1 MGDQLATS
9 IKGRVFNIQRYSLH
23 DGTGIR
29 TLVFL
34 KGCPLRCLWCSNPE
48 SQKGIPELGFIAS
61 RCTGVAGA
69 CGGACLSVCPAA
81 GMHLGKDGKPI
92 IDRQVCDACGVCAKA
107 CPEDALKVVGR
118 DMSVDEVLT
127 EVEKD
132 RPFYRKSGGGV
143 TIGGGEPL
151 LQYRFTADLL
161 EAAHGV
167 YLHTALETCGFAPW
181 EHFEL
186 VLKHVDLLHI
196 DLKHMDPIRHR
207 ELTGQSN
214 ELILANLRRIPS
226 VKSPQDVIV
235 RFPVIPGCNDSVEN
249 IRDMTEFVMGLG
261 FKQLELIPYH
271 RMGISKYAQY
281 GMVYPLP
288 ECESPSESD
297 MARLREIV
305 PSEVRGSI

>member
-1 MGDQLATS
+1 MANS
-9 IKGRVFNIQRYSLH
+9 IKGRVLNIQRYSLH

-61 RCTGVAGA
+61 RCVGAGV
-69 CGGACLSVCPAA
+69 CGGACLSVCPVA
-81 GMHLGKDGKPI
+81 GLHLDREDKPI
-92 IDRQVCDACGVCAKA
+92 IDRQVCDACGLCAKA
-107 CPEDALKVVGR
+107 CREDALKVVGR
-118 DMSVDEVLT
+118 DMSVDEVIA

-132 RPFYRKSGGGV
+132 RPFYRRSGGGV

-151 LQYRFTADLL
+151 LQHRFTSDLL

-167 YLHTALETCGFAPW
+167 YLHTALETCGHAPW
-181 EHFEL
+181 EHFEP
-186 VLKHVDLLHI
+186 VLKHVDLLQI
-196 DLKHMDPIRHR
+196 DLKHMDPVRHR

-214 ELILANLRRIPS
+214 ERIIDNLRRVLS
-226 VKSPQDVIV
+226 VKSPQEVIV
-235 RFPVIPGCNDSVEN
+235 RFPVIPGCNDSMEN
-249 IRDMTEFVMGLG
+249 IRDMAEFVMGLG
-261 FKQLELIPYH
+261 FKQIELIPYH

-281 GMVYPLP
+281 DMAYSLP

-305 PSEVRGSI
+305 PSEAGGSI